1 MLCSNLRKV
10 KIFSK
15 VYAGDHLYPI
25 PIATF
30 KKKRQILCFAR
41 LREEHKKHK
50 TQLYGIAA
58 KCSETDN
65 ICIL

>member
-30 KKKRQILCFAR
+30 KKKKANFVFCKAERGA
-41 LREEHKKHK
+41 
-50 TQLYGIAA
+50 
-58 KCSETDN
+58 
-65 ICIL
+65 